1 MSLRFFRF
9 RPFFQDLPGQLP
21 ETPILTGT
29 LMRSI
34 RDIENTGPERRIV
47 PTANLAMTH
56 NPYQPWLC
64 GGNKVAAGEKK

>member
-1 MSLRFFRF
+1 MLPFCFGCVAGLRLITRV
-9 RPFFQDLPGQLP
+9 
-21 ETPILTGT
+21 LTGT

-34 RDIENTGPERRIV
+34 RDIENTGPERRNV

-56 NPYQPWLC
+56 NPYQPWVC